1 MSDTPRPLIRA
12 LLVAAGKY
20 HDIDFARAELLRLL
34 GAHPDIRT
42 RVVEDYSDVAAITES
57 DLIVSYTC
65 DVVPTPDQ
73 VVALRGWLA
82 KGGRWFALH
91 GTNSILRFLEDGRVD
106 CPDEAPA
113 FMDLLGSSF
122 AAHPPIGRY
131 RVDVTDPAH
140 PLVAGIEAFE
150 VTDEQYLADV
160 LAPIHVLLDTEFEGR
175 TPRFVRA
182 DWPVARHP
190 VLYLREV
197 GEGAVL
203 YLTLGHCRGHH
214 DMRPVM
220 DWWPTIDRG
229 SWDEPV
235 FYELL
240 RRGLGWAA
248 RTILPS

>member
-1 MSDTPRPLIRA
+1 MTEVARPPIRA

-20 HDIDFARAELLRLL
+20 HDIDFARAELLGLL

-42 RVVEDYSDVAAITES
+42 RVVEDYSDLAAIAQS

-65 DVVPTPDQ
+65 DVVPTPHQ
-73 VVALRGWLA
+73 VAVLREWLE

-106 CPDEAPA
+106 VPDEAPE

-131 RVDVTDPAH
+131 RVDIADPGN
-140 PLVAGIEAFE
+140 PLVAGIEPFE

-160 LAPIHVLLDTEFEGR
+160 RAPIHVLLDTRFEGQ

-182 DWPVARHP
+182 DWPAARHP
-190 VLYLREV
+190 VLYLRQV
-197 GEGAVL
+197 GDGAVL

-214 DMRPVM
+214 DMRPLM

-248 RTILPS
+248 RTSLTS